1 MKVGGATAHG
11 VEAHVRAEAFLGS
24 VDEEPSRAHDGP
36 ALQLPPKLP
45 LCFLSHSF
53 LSCLSLPTDPRLWSE
68 GDVSRWLNWAI
79 REFSLEGVVLQHFR
93 MRGRDMC
100 AMGKENFLA
109 RTPPFMGDILWEH
122 LEILQKG
129 MPLPAYAPL

>member
-1 MKVGGATAHG
+1 MA
-11 VEAHVRAEAFLGS
+11 
-24 VDEEPSRAHDGP
+24 
-36 ALQLPPKLP
+36 
-45 LCFLSHSF
+45 
-53 LSCLSLPTDPRLWSE
+53 
-68 GDVSRWLNWAI
+68 WAI
-79 REFSLEGVVLQHFR
+79 KEFSLEGVLVGQFR

-129 MPLPAYAPL
+129 KIHMKIHRRLMGFIHVHVVPPGAPP

>member
-1 MKVGGATAHG
+1 LICERLVN
-11 VEAHVRAEAFLGS
+11 
-24 VDEEPSRAHDGP
+24 P
-36 ALQLPPKLP
+36 
-45 LCFLSHSF
+45 
-53 LSCLSLPTDPRLWSE
+53 DPRLWSE
-68 GDVSRWLNWAI
+68 SDVSRWLNWAI
-79 REFSLEGVVLQHFR
+79 KEFSLEGVVLQHFR

-129 MPLPAYAPL
+129 KIKLLLSLFLGCTMKGWKEQMNVTKSQ

>member
-1 MKVGGATAHG
+1 M
-11 VEAHVRAEAFLGS
+11 
-24 VDEEPSRAHDGP
+24 
-36 ALQLPPKLP
+36 
-45 LCFLSHSF
+45 
-53 LSCLSLPTDPRLWSE
+53 
-68 GDVSRWLNWAI
+68 SRWLNWAI

-129 MPLPAYAPL
+129 TLHHTSSVIDAAAHDGVSHHHHRDVVMALRSRSIVK